1 MPTVTIA
8 NNLFSYVSNTK
19 SVAIPGCEI
28 RSVEIESIVPEPLS
42 YIPIG
47 QPLRDEQVITQAES
61 YFKLTV
67 RTNYYNGSEAFSFD
81 LRTPITDHPSWTNTL
96 VGARFASDAIMSIAG
111 AEACCGGRSDDDCL
125 FNIIVNNNG
134 VEEGRFDNF
143 DPNGPDD
150 LNIQI
155 TQA

>member
-19 SVAIPGCEI
+19 SATIPGCEI
-28 RSVEIESIVPEPLS
+28 HSVEITSVIPEPLS
-42 YIPIG
+42 YSPIG
-47 QPLRDEQVITQAES
+47 QPLRDERVITQAES

-81 LRTPITDHPSWTNTL
+81 LRTPITGQPAWTNTL

-111 AEACCGGRSDDDCL
+111 EGACCNGDGGGCDL
-125 FNIIVNNNG
+125 GIIVIMNG
-134 VEEGRFDNF
+134 VEVANVTGLDPCVDN
-143 DPNGPDD
+143 DID
-150 LNIQI
+150 L
-155 TQA
+155 T

>member
-19 SVAIPGCEI
+19 SATIPGCEI
-28 RSVEIESIVPEPLS
+28 HSVEIESVIPEPLS
-42 YIPIG
+42 YSPIG
-47 QPLRDEQVITQAES
+47 QPLRDERVITQAES

-81 LRTPITDHPSWTNTL
+81 LRTPITGQPAWTNTL

-111 AEACCGGRSDDDCL
+111 EGACCNGDGGGCDLDL
-125 FNIIVNNNG
+125 IVNVNVLEIANITG
-134 VEEGRFDNF
+134 IDTCVVNTI
-143 DPNGPDD
+143 D
-150 LNIQI
+150 LNLI
-155 TQA
+155 

>member
-28 RSVEIESIVPEPLS
+28 RSVDIESVVPEPLS
-42 YIPIG
+42 YSPG
-47 QPLRDEQVITQAES
+47 EQVRGDQQPITQLQT

-111 AEACCGGRSDDDCL
+111 AEACCGCGGDDDCL

>member
-1 MPTVTIA
+1 MPTITIA
-8 NNLFSYVSNTK
+8 NNLFSFVSETRAA
-19 SVAIPGCEI
+19 VIPGCEI
-28 RSVEIESIVPEPLS
+28 RGVEIDSIISTPAS
-42 YIPIG
+42 YTPG
-47 QPLRDEQVITQAES
+47 DPLRGDQAPVLYT

-67 RTNYYNGSEAFSFD
+67 RTNFYNGSEAFSFD
-81 LRTPITDHPSWTNTL
+81 LRTPITGQPAWANTL